1 MGIFYHKDS
10 TDYFVVVELGMS
22 LHILL
27 DLDMRPKKVQERSGH
42 SSIAITMDTYSHILQ
57 SIQYDVARRLDDMF
71 EE

>member
-27 DLDMRPKKVQERSGH
+27 DLDMRPEKGSGTVRTQFDCYNDGYLL
-42 SSIAITMDTYSHILQ
+42 SYIAVDTI
-57 SIQYDVARRLDDMF
+57 
-71 EE
+71 